1 MQHCH
6 VEFIRV
12 PYQFSVW
19 GRKNFNLQ
27 QQAVIRSE
35 IDNLLQLGVVST
47 SSHEIGECLYPIF
60 VIPKGDAS
68 HWLIFNLKN
77 CNQSVL
83 HRHFKMDSLS
93 SVIKMTSH
101 WDFFASL
108 DLKYAYY
115 SVPTAR
121 TAEIF

>member
-35 IDNLLQLGVVST
+35 IDNLLQSGVVST
-47 SSHEIGECLYPIF
+47 SSNEIGECLYPIF

-68 HWLIFNLKN
+68 HRLIFNLKN

-83 HRHFKMDSLS
+83 HRHFRWIL
-93 SVIKMTSH
+93 
-101 WDFFASL
+101 
-108 DLKYAYY
+108 
-115 SVPTAR
+115 
-121 TAEIF
+121 